1 MHCFLSTLIE
11 WFTTHPKISFT
22 LGYALA
28 AGVSTLPHP
37 GVPMSWLIVYTW
49 LYDWAQ
55 AILPQ
60 KFHSSLPYPPTA
72 TPPVVTT
79 VNGVPVSPTLPKV

>member
-1 MHCFLSTLIE
+1 MNCVCLVIA
-11 WFTTHPKISFT
+11 WFTLHPKISIA
-22 LGYALA
+22 LAYAAA

-37 GVPMSWLIVYTW
+37 GAPMSWLTVYTW

-60 KFHSSLPYPPTA
+60 KFHSSLSFPPSA
-72 TPPVVTT
+72 Q
-79 VNGVPVSPTLPKV
+79 VPKDLNVPK